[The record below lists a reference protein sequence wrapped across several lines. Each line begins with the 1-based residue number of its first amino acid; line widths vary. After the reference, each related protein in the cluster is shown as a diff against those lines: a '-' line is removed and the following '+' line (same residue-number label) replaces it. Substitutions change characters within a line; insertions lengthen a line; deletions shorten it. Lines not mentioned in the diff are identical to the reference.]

1 MNFRRVAVVA
11 GKEWREIS
19 RDRVFLALA
28 FALPVMWILVFGY
41 TMTFDVQNIPFVVL
55 DFDHSTQSRD
65 FAYRFISSRYF
76 DFRGYLASEHEAD
89 RLLAAAK
96 VRLVIVI
103 PEHFERD
110 IATGHDTQIATLI
123 DGTFPSRAQTVQAY
137 AEAISADYNGM
148 VRAQRIAG
156 QLGIPYER
164 ALVLMQPVRLDIR
177 YLYNQALRSI
187 WSIAPSLVMLTLM
200 FVPSLLTAL
209 VIVREKENGSI
220 YNIYCSTV
228 TRGEFLLGK
237 MIPSVAISYIDA
249 LVLTA
254 IATYYFGAPFKSGLG
269 FYLVGALLYV
279 LCTAS
284 IGLLVSTIVRSQNA
298 ALMIAS
304 IVGIVPAV
312 QFSGMINPV
321 SILEGGAW
329 VQAHLFPAMYF
340 ENIVLGS
347 YLKGVGGRTLWT
359 NACVLGGYAALLI
372 ALSYHVFRKRQTH

>member
-1 MNFRRVAVVA
+1 MNLHRVAVVA
-11 GKEWREIS
+11 GKEWREIA

-41 TMTFDVQNIPFVVL
+41 TMTFDVQNVPFVVL
-55 DFDHSTQSRD
+55 DFDHSARSRD

-76 DFRGYLASEHEAD
+76 DFRGYLTNEHEAD

-96 VRLVIVI
+96 VRLVITI
-103 PEHFERD
+103 PQHFERD
-110 IATGHDTQIATLI
+110 IASGHTAQIATLI
-123 DGTFPSRAQTVQAY
+123 DGTFPSRAQTIQAY
-137 AEAISADYNGM
+137 ADSISRNYSVG
-148 VRAQRIAG
+148 VRTERVAG
-156 QLGIPYER
+156 ELGVPYER
-164 ALVLMQPVRLDIR
+164 ALVLMQPVHLEIR

-187 WSIAPSLVMLTLM
+187 WSVAPSLVMLTLM

-209 VIVREKENGSI
+209 VVVREKENGSI
-220 YNIYCSTV
+220 YNIYSSTV

-237 MIPSVAISYIDA
+237 MIPSVAISYVDA

-254 IATYYFGAPFKSGLG
+254 IAVYYFGAPFKADLG

-279 LCTAS
+279 VCTAS
-284 IGLLVSTIVRSQNA
+284 IGLLVSTVVRSQNA

-304 IVGIVPAV
+304 IVGIVPAI
-312 QFSGMINPV
+312 QFSGMINP
-321 SILEGGAW
+321 IATLEGSAW

-347 YLKGVGGRTLWT
+347 FLKGVSGRYLWI
-359 NACVLGGYAALLI
+359 NALILGGYTAVLI
-372 ALSYHVFRKRQTH
+372 WVSYYVFRKRQKR

>member
-1 MNFRRVAVVA
+1 MNLRRVMVVA
-11 GKEWREIS
+11 GKECREIA

-41 TMTFDVQNIPFVVL
+41 TMTFDVQNVPFVVL
-55 DFDHSTQSRD
+55 DFDHSAQSRD

-76 DFRGYLASEHEAD
+76 DFRGYLTNEHQADQLLEAA
-89 RLLAAAK
+89 R
-96 VRLVIVI
+96 VRLVITI
-103 PEHFERD
+103 PEHFARD
-110 IATGHDTQIATLI
+110 IAAGRTTQVATLI
-123 DGTFPSRAQTVQAY
+123 DGTFPNRAQTIQAY
-137 AEAISADYNGM
+137 AESISRNYDVA
-148 VRAQRIAG
+148 VRARRIAG
-156 QLGIPYER
+156 ELGVPYER
-164 ALVLMQPVRLDIR
+164 ALILMQPVRLEIR

-187 WSIAPSLVMLTLM
+187 WSVAPSLVMLTLM

-228 TRGEFLLGK
+228 TRGEFLCGK
-237 MIPSVAISYIDA
+237 MIPSVTISFIDA

-254 IATYYFGAPFKSGLG
+254 IAAYYFGAPFKSGLG
-269 FYLVGALLYV
+269 FYLVGTLLYV

-321 SILEGGAW
+321 PSLEGAAW

-347 YLKGVGGRTLWT
+347 YLKGVGGADLWI
-359 NACVLGGYAALLI
+359 NACVLGGYAAMLI
-372 ALSYHVFRKRQTH
+372 ALSYYVFRKRQTR

>member
-1 MNFRRVAVVA
+1 MNLRRVMVVA
-11 GKEWREIS
+11 GKECREIA

-55 DFDHSTQSRD
+55 DFDHSAQSRD

-76 DFRGYLASEHEAD
+76 DFRGYLTNEHQAD
-89 RLLAAAK
+89 QLLAAAR
-96 VRLVIVI
+96 VRLVITI
-103 PEHFERD
+103 PEHFARD
-110 IATGHDTQIATLI
+110 IAAGRNTQVATII
-123 DGTFPSRAQTVQAY
+123 DGTFPNRAQTIQAY
-137 AEAISADYNGM
+137 AESISQNYDVA

-156 QLGIPYER
+156 ELGVPYER
-164 ALVLMQPVRLDIR
+164 ALILMQPVRLEIR

-187 WSIAPSLVMLTLM
+187 WSVAPSLVMLTLM

-228 TRGEFLLGK
+228 TRGEFLCGK
-237 MIPSVAISYIDA
+237 MIPSVTISFIDA

-254 IATYYFGAPFKSGLG
+254 IAAYYFGAPFKSGLG
-269 FYLVGALLYV
+269 FYLVGTLLYV

-321 SILEGGAW
+321 PSLEGAAW
-329 VQAHLFPAMYF
+329 VQAHLFPAMYY

-347 YLKGVGGRTLWT
+347 YLKGVGGADLWT
-359 NACVLGGYAALLI
+359 NACVLGGYAAVLI
-372 ALSYHVFRKRQTH
+372 ALSYYVFRKRQTR

>member
-1 MNFRRVAVVA
+1 MNLRRVMVVA
-11 GKEWREIS
+11 GKECREIA

-41 TMTFDVQNIPFVVL
+41 TMTFDVQNVPFVVL
-55 DFDHSTQSRD
+55 DFDHSARSRD
-65 FAYRFISSRYF
+65 FAWRFIGSRYF
-76 DFRGYLASEHEAD
+76 DFRGYLTNEHQAD
-89 RLLAAAK
+89 QLLAAAK
-96 VRLVIVI
+96 VRLVITI
-103 PEHFERD
+103 PEHFAQD
-110 IATGHDTQIATLI
+110 IAAGRNTQVATML
-123 DGTFPSRAQTVQAY
+123 DGTFPNRAQTIQAY
-137 AEAISADYNGM
+137 AESICQDYNVA

-156 QLGIPYER
+156 ELGVPYER
-164 ALVLMQPVRLDIR
+164 ALVLMQPVRLEIR

-187 WSIAPSLVMLTLM
+187 WSVAPSLVMFTLM

-237 MIPSVAISYIDA
+237 MIPSVTISFIDA

-254 IATYYFGAPFKSGLG
+254 IAVWYFGAPFKSGLG
-269 FYLVGALLYV
+269 FYLLGTLLYG

-321 SILEGGAW
+321 PSLEGAAW

-347 YLKGVGGRTLWT
+347 YLKGVSGADLWM

-372 ALSYHVFRKRQTH
+372 ALSYGVFRKRQTR

>member
-1 MNFRRVAVVA
+1 MNLRRAAVVA
-11 GKEWREIS
+11 GKECREIA

-55 DFDHSTQSRD
+55 DFDHSVRSRD

-76 DFRGYLASEHEAD
+76 DFRGYLGNEHEAD
-89 RLLAAAK
+89 RLLEAAK
-96 VRLVIVI
+96 VRLVLTI

-110 IATGHDTQIATLI
+110 IAAGRSARIATLI
-123 DGTFPSRAQTVQAY
+123 DGTFPNRAQTIQAY
-137 AEAISADYNGM
+137 AESITADYSM
-148 VRAQRIAG
+148 AVRARRIAG
-156 QLGIPYER
+156 QLGVPYER
-164 ALVLMQPVRLDIR
+164 ALVLMQPVHIEIR

-237 MIPSVAISYIDA
+237 MLPSVAISYIDA
-249 LVLTA
+249 LILTA
-254 IATYYFGAPFKSGLG
+254 IATYYFGAPFKAGLG
-269 FYLVGALLYV
+269 FYLLGTLLYV

-312 QFSGMINPV
+312 QFSGMMNPV
-321 SILEGGAW
+321 PSLEGGAW

-347 YLKGVGGRTLWT
+347 FLKGIGGPTLWT
-359 NACVLGGYAALLI
+359 NACVLGGYATLLI
-372 ALSYHVFRKRQTH
+372 ALSYHVFRKRQTR

>member
-1 MNFRRVAVVA
+1 MNLRRVKVVA
-11 GKEWREIS
+11 GKECREIA

-41 TMTFDVQNIPFVVL
+41 TMTFDVQNVPFVVL
-55 DFDHSTQSRD
+55 DFDHSARSRD
-65 FAYRFISSRYF
+65 FAWRFIGSRYF
-76 DFRGYLASEHEAD
+76 DFRGYLTNEHQAD
-89 RLLAAAK
+89 QLLAAAK
-96 VRLVIVI
+96 VRLVITI
-103 PEHFERD
+103 PEHFARD
-110 IATGHDTQIATLI
+110 IAAGRNTQVATMI
-123 DGTFPSRAQTVQAY
+123 DGTFPNRAQTIQAY
-137 AEAISADYNGM
+137 AESISQDYNVA

-156 QLGIPYER
+156 ELGVPYER
-164 ALVLMQPVRLDIR
+164 ALVLMQPVRLEIR

-187 WSIAPSLVMLTLM
+187 WSVAPSLVMLTLM

-237 MIPSVAISYIDA
+237 MIPSVTISFIDA

-254 IATYYFGAPFKSGLG
+254 IAAWYFGAPFKSGLG
-269 FYLVGALLYV
+269 FYLVGTFLYV

-321 SILEGGAW
+321 PSLEGAAW

-347 YLKGVGGRTLWT
+347 YLKGVGGADLWT
-359 NACVLGGYAALLI
+359 NACILGGYAALLI
-372 ALSYHVFRKRQTH
+372 ALSYVVFRKRQTR

>member
-1 MNFRRVAVVA
+1 LRRVMVVA
-11 GKEWREIS
+11 AKECREIA

-55 DFDHSTQSRD
+55 DFDHSAQSRD

-76 DFRGYLASEHEAD
+76 DFRGYLTNEHQAD
-89 RLLAAAK
+89 QLLAAAR
-96 VRLVIVI
+96 VRLVITI
-103 PEHFERD
+103 PEHFARD
-110 IATGHDTQIATLI
+110 IAAGRNTQVATII
-123 DGTFPSRAQTVQAY
+123 DGTFPNRAQTIQAY
-137 AEAISADYNGM
+137 AESISQNYDVA

-156 QLGIPYER
+156 ELGVPYER
-164 ALVLMQPVRLDIR
+164 ALILMQPVRLEIR

-187 WSIAPSLVMLTLM
+187 WSVAPSLVMLTLM

-228 TRGEFLLGK
+228 TRGEFLCGK
-237 MIPSVAISYIDA
+237 MIPSVTISFIDA

-254 IATYYFGAPFKSGLG
+254 IAAYYFGAPFKSGLG
-269 FYLVGALLYV
+269 FYLVGTLLYV

-321 SILEGGAW
+321 PSLEGAAW

-347 YLKGVGGRTLWT
+347 YLKGVGGADLWI
-359 NACVLGGYAALLI
+359 NACVLGGYAAVLI
-372 ALSYHVFRKRQTH
+372 ALSYYVFRKRQTR